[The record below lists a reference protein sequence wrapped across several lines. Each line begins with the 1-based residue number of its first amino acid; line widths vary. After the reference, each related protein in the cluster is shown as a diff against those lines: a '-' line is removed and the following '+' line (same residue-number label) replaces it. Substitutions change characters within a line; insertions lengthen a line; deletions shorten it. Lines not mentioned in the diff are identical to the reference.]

1 MEYRNLQEDYRKNK
15 IETNRL
21 SLKLTEMQGEL
32 SSRDERCSN
41 LEFQINTLNQ
51 RCEVQINIELY
62 NIIFNIYLLLS
73 YIIFYLLDAITY
85 EFRLR

>member
-51 RCEVQINIELY
+51 RCEV
-62 NIIFNIYLLLS
+62 
-73 YIIFYLLDAITY
+73 
-85 EFRLR
+85 